1 MISIIPGEL
10 FFVLFFFKS
19 FFFKLL
25 LFPKL
30 AIENSE
36 KEIQFYFET
45 MTCHSSNNTMDHPKI
60 IVLNQKEESILHK
73 RVQLETI
80 PTRNSNLIAG
90 FQT

>member
-10 FFVLFFFKS
+10 CFFFQK

-36 KEIQFYFET
+36 KEIQFYFEI
-45 MTCHSSNNTMDHPKI
+45 MTCHSSNYTMDHPKI

-73 RVQLETI
+73 R
-80 PTRNSNLIAG
+80 
-90 FQT
+90 FK